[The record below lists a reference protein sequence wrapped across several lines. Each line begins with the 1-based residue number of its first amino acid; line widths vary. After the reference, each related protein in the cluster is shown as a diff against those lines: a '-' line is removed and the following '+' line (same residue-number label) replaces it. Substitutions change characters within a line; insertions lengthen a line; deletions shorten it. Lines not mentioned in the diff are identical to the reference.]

1 MKKQGLLKLI
11 GTISMVLTLAGL
23 PFEVAH
29 SKSVST
35 SKPSNANPIV
45 LKTALLVKRDHPVN
59 YSMTWLAEQV
69 EKRSNGKLIIKIL
82 GGPEAIPSF
91 EQTDAILRGVID
103 IYWTGS
109 AYIQAAWPE
118 AIVFPLSRITPS
130 EERKQGAFD
139 LLQESSKK
147 RGLFYLGRTLYPR
160 GYYMYLNVR
169 VKIPEDLRGLKIR
182 GAPIY
187 TRFHKA
193 LGVSMVTTPFREVY
207 TAMERGVIDG
217 YCWPPSICQ
226 YRLHE
231 VTKYIIHHS
240 FYGANSLFAMN
251 LDRWNQLPADLQRLL
266 QEAVE
271 EQETGLEQ
279 KWQGMWNEELKDIK
293 AGGVEFIEFSP
304 NDAERYVNLA
314 YDEAWK
320 EVLEK
325 SPEYSERLKELMIP

>member
-1 MKKQGLLKLI
+1 MRKQE
-11 GTISMVLTLAGL
+11 VLTLISIIFLVLVLAGL

-29 SKSVST
+29 SKSVPT
-35 SKPSNANPIV
+35 SKVSKENPIV

-59 YSMTWLAEQV
+59 YSMTWLAEQA

-109 AYIQAAWPE
+109 AYIQAVWPE
-118 AIVFPLSRITPS
+118 AIVLPLSRITPS

-139 LLQESSKK
+139 ILQESSKK
-147 RGLFYLGRTLYPR
+147 HGLFYLGRTLSPR
-160 GYYMYLNVR
+160 AYYMYLNVR
-169 VKIPEDLRGLKIR
+169 VKVPEDLRGLKIR

-187 TRFHKA
+187 ARFLKA

-207 TAMERGVIDG
+207 TAVERGVIDG
-217 YCWPPSICQ
+217 YCWPPSICP

-231 VTKYIIHHS
+231 VTKYMINHP

-251 LDRWNQLPADLQRLL
+251 LDRFNQLPADLQRLL
-266 QEAVE
+266 LEAIE
-271 EQETGLEQ
+271 EQETRLEQ
-279 KWQGMWNEELKDIK
+279 KWRSMWNQELKDMK

-304 NDAERYVNLA
+304 NDAKRYVNLA

-325 SPEYSERLKELMIP
+325 SPEYGERLKELMVP